1 MLSPA
6 QPSPS
11 PSQLS
16 GKKMYHFA
24 LLFSPKILKDRE
36 IMLFQNRKNKI
47 VFGPNILNGTYQK
60 CLFWFRV
67 FSIKFHAFLQMHFW
81 EFKYPRR
88 HFALGSISFSMKIN
102 DFWWFFDVFRVLP
115 EPLQDRRV
123 DFLTFNFDEKAS
135 IFACFSG
142 AFWSIAKPACWFFDA
157 QFCFLF
163 LRAASGSSTLRTT

>member
-6 QPSPS
+6 QPSAQPS
-11 PSQLS
+11 W
-16 GKKMYHFA
+16 KKMHHF
-24 LLFSPKILKDRE
+24 LLRFSPKIFEDRE
-36 IMLFQNRKNKI
+36 IMLFENRKNKI
-47 VFGPNILNGTYQK
+47 VFGPNIFNGTYQK

-67 FSIKFHAFLQMHFW
+67 FSIKVSAFLQMHSW

-123 DFLTFNFDEKAS
+123 DFLTLNFDEKAS

-163 LRAASGSSTLRTT
+163 LRAASGSSTPRTT